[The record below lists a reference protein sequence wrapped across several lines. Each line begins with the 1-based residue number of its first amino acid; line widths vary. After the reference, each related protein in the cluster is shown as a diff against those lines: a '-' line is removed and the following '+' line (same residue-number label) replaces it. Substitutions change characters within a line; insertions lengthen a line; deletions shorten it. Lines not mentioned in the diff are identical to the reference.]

1 MELSRRDG
9 HRFFNQPN
17 FCEKGV
23 VQNKTNDGWTKR
35 IVQRSEIFFVFEN
48 ERIKERFKIV
58 GKKNLRKRSF
68 SEKTNEIDGK
78 WTIILRTN
86 GINFSE
92 RLKKTN
98 EIGRSQTI
106 NERKEKSWTC
116 SSLGWEARFRYSVNC
131 NFTNKFVYLQQL
143 LYSSYLTRIS
153 IIYNEIQHN
162 G

>member
-58 GKKNLRKRSF
+58 GKKTWENNRLVRK
-68 SEKTNEIDGK
+68 
-78 WTIILRTN
+78 
-86 GINFSE
+86 
-92 RLKKTN
+92 
-98 EIGRSQTI
+98 QT
-106 NERKEKSWTC
+106 K
-116 SSLGWEARFRYSVNC
+116 
-131 NFTNKFVYLQQL
+131 
-143 LYSSYLTRIS
+143 
-153 IIYNEIQHN
+153 
-162 G
+162 